1 MKRDDCF
8 EKRRAHLRDLTP
20 EQLKER
26 FWKLAEQVVD
36 PLLKLGHENTTPA
49 IERSVLLRMGFS
61 SLEVKP
67 IVDGAM
73 ERGLL
78 GHGAGNIV
86 YRLSKENGVSIR
98 DAGLSLIDGKTWD
111 QAVKIFKGGKS

>member
-1 MKRDDCF
+1 MKHEDGF
-8 EKRRAHLRDLTP
+8 NERREHLKNMTA
-20 EQLKER
+20 EQLRER
-26 FWKLAEQVVD
+26 FWSLAEQVVD
-36 PLLKLGHENTTPA
+36 PLLNLGYENTTPA
-49 IERSVLLRMGFS
+49 VERSVLLRMGFS

-86 YRLSKENGVSIR
+86 YRLSKENGTSIR
-98 DAGLSLIDGKTWD
+98 DAGLSLIDGKAWE
-111 QAVKIFKGGKS
+111 QAAKLFASAK